1 MYMLYKFELKK
12 IVKTK
17 LFSGVCLALLVTT
30 LGAMWTVF
38 YISPMG
44 IGPKEMSKR
53 SVVQYNQKFARQ
65 YEGDLTDSKIKEV
78 LSDYLAFYKSR
89 KQDENKYQEEIPNNV
104 FSYRIADAVLNP
116 KDNLPNQV
124 DKNPNVSIDDIPVK
138 PISSLGINK
147 DIKPIKLTS
156 YYGWSDLYKMTEV
169 IYIPI
174 VMAII
179 VACSGIF
186 SSERAANI
194 DQLLLATKHGR
205 KRLTTS
211 KICAVGLVSVT
222 LFLVTSLLI
231 LGSFFIF
238 YGFDGWNGS
247 IQANFE
253 LATFTFPIAL
263 SHLQVYLV
271 MLGIQLFN
279 VLFISSL
286 GILISSFTNSPFISM
301 IISLV
306 IFVIP
311 KGLDK
316 LFTVGTLPNK
326 VQQYLPINNF
336 SVDTILQKM
345 TNNEEVLRNSFTA
358 NLLIIGVTACLVMVV
373 SLVVTS
379 THQKK
384 YYAS

>member
-17 LFSGVCLALLVTT
+17 LFLGVCLALLVTT

-78 LSDYLAFYKSR
+78 LSDYLAFHKSR

-116 KDNLPNQV
+116 KDNLPNH
-124 DKNPNVSIDDIPVK
+124 VSIDDIPVK
-138 PISSLGINK
+138 PISSLGIKK

-169 IYIPI
+169 IYLPI

-279 VLFISSL
+279 ILFISSL